1 MIKHFGKC
9 EKLSEA
15 ANLFNEM
22 KNQGSGPHVYT
33 YNALRSGM
41 VNAEEENGCSPDVY
55 SHNIILNG
63 FARTGA
69 PKRAIEMFEA
79 VTGSGPDGFTYSTL
93 LGCFAHAGMFEE
105 AARMMGEM
113 QDKGFVLENKIT
125 YIDKLK

>member
-41 VNAEEENGCSPDVY
+41 VNA
-55 SHNIILNG
+55 
-63 FARTGA
+63 GA

-79 VTGSGPDGFTYSTL
+79 VTGSG
-93 LGCFAHAGMFEE
+93 
-105 AARMMGEM
+105 
-113 QDKGFVLENKIT
+113 V
-125 YIDKLK
+125 